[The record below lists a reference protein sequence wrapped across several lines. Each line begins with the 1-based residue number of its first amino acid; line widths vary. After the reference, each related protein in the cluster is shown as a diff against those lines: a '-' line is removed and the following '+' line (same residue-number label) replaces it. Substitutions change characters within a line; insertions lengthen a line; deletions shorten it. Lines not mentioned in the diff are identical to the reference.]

1 MPDVREDGCRLNRH
15 MRPVR
20 AVAFDFNGTL
30 SDDEPIL
37 LSVYRELFAEQGR
50 PLTDDE
56 YYETL
61 AGRSEEAIIGT
72 WLGVEGDA
80 LESLVEERI
89 ERYLARCGRGETVSD
104 PVRDAVAYA
113 AGRMPV
119 AVVSGAF
126 RREIEPV
133 LVGAGL
139 ARHVS
144 VLVTADDV
152 ERGKPDPAAYSLAVD
167 LLGGGIAASDV
178 VAFEDT
184 EAGVASAN
192 AAGLRCVALVGT
204 HPRERLCEADEL
216 VDTLDVG
223 VVRRILG

>member
-1 MPDVREDGCRLNRH
+1 

-50 PLTDDE
+50 PLTDAE

-61 AGRSEEAIIGT
+61 AGLSEEAIIGT

-89 ERYLARCGRGETVSD
+89 ERYLARCGRGETVSA
-104 PVRDAVAYA
+104 PVRDAVSYA
-113 AGRMPV
+113 ARRVPV

-139 ARHVS
+139 DRHVS

-152 ERGKPDPAAYSLAVD
+152 ERGKPDPAAYRLAVD
-167 LLGGGIAASDV
+167 LIDGDVAPADV

-184 EAGVASAN
+184 ESGVASAK

-204 HPRERLCEADEL
+204 HPPDRLGRADEL
-216 VDTLDVG
+216 VDAIDVAVMRQIVG
-223 VVRRILG
+223 

>member
-1 MPDVREDGCRLNRH
+1 

-50 PLTDDE
+50 PLTDPE
-56 YYETL
+56 YYGTL
-61 AGRSEEAIIGT
+61 AGLSEEAIIGT

-80 LESLVEERI
+80 LEPLVEERI
-89 ERYLARCGRGETVSD
+89 ERYLARCGRGETVSA
-104 PVRDAVAYA
+104 PVRDAVFYA
-113 AGRMPV
+113 ARRVPV

-139 ARHVS
+139 DRHVS

-152 ERGKPDPAAYSLAVD
+152 ERGKPDPAAYRLAVD
-167 LLGGGIAASDV
+167 LIDGDVAAEDV

-184 EAGVASAN
+184 ESGVASAK

-204 HPRERLCEADEL
+204 HPPDRLGRADEL
-216 VDTLDVG
+216 VEAIDVD
-223 VVRRILG
+223 VLRRFLG

>member
-1 MPDVREDGCRLNRH
+1 

-50 PLTDDE
+50 PLTDAE

-61 AGRSEEAIIGT
+61 AGLSEEAIIGT

-80 LESLVEERI
+80 LELLVEQRV
-89 ERYLARCGRGETVSD
+89 ERYLARSGRGETVSAQ
-104 PVRDAVAYA
+104 VRDAVAYA
-113 AGRMPV
+113 ARHVPV

-139 ARHVS
+139 DRHVS

-152 ERGKPDPAAYSLAVD
+152 ERGKPDPAAYRLAVD
-167 LLGGGIAASDV
+167 LIDGDVAVEDV

-184 EAGVASAN
+184 ESGVASAK

-204 HPRERLCEADEL
+204 HPPERLGRADEL
-216 VDTLDVG
+216 VEAIDVD
-223 VVRRILG
+223 VLRRILG